1 MSCNFIV
8 RYVESLHNLFLL

>member
-1 MSCNFIV
+1 M